1 MGKRRSISF
10 VIMTA
15 SLDPFLIESQ
25 TRAASRCSSRLIRHH
40 APMRSVNAF
49 WEVYDEN
56 VSITFSSFR
65 KSSWIVSFMPMS
77 STSIENPGRENL
89 LIMWANQ
96 PITAT
101 LPHHDPLIDQ
111 LTAQEGVG
119 NSTNAPASL
128 PYTPART
135 HRSSH
140 QAQSSPQRG
149 RGSEREEYRTSHRPA
164 RQHGHAHPLRL
175 ENPFRRDE

>member
-1 MGKRRSISF
+1 
-10 VIMTA
+10 
-15 SLDPFLIESQ
+15 
-25 TRAASRCSSRLIRHH
+25 
-40 APMRSVNAF
+40 MRTVNAF

-65 KSSWIVSFMPMS
+65 RSSWIVSFMPMS
-77 STSIENPGRENL
+77 STSIENPGRGNL

-101 LPHHDPLIDQ
+101 
-111 LTAQEGVG
+111 
-119 NSTNAPASL
+119 NAPSSL

-140 QAQSSPQRG
+140 RVQSSPQRG
-149 RGSEREEYRTSHRPA
+149 RGSEREAYRTSHRPA
-164 RQHGHAHPLRL
+164 RHHGHAHPLRL
-175 ENPFRRDE
+175 ENPFRHDEES